1 MIRKLTFICMCSLTL
16 GVQAGE
22 INRTNDSLKV
32 IIPQTDLLKPVEP
45 SYLKNVTTT
54 SGWDSNWFLNVSGG
68 ATAFVGNP
76 LGCED
81 LFGRVKPSLTVSI
94 GKWFTPAIGTRVS
107 FQGFQFKDCKLD
119 NQDYRQ
125 LHADLLW
132 NVTGRHYH
140 ARDRPWDIVPYVGL
154 GIIHNEDNGNCPFA
168 FSYGLMARYRLAQR
182 LHLTMELG
190 GTTTFD
196 DFDNYGHS
204 ASREF
209 GDNLFSVKAGLS
221 FTIGKVGWKKVID
234 AKPFMKRNEQLVDYA
249 VSLQSDNARL
259 SRKNN
264 LSVMAI
270 AEMKKILEIEGLLEQ
285 YGNLF
290 DKLNENA
297 MPTENNGYPKN
308 DYSGLNSLRA
318 RLMNKGYPIDGDSTG
333 VDKIGNAP
341 LRYRYHYCGG
351 DSISINSCLAD
362 ISNGK
367 CLGSP
372 IYFFFRLGM
381 STLTDSSQ
389 LINLDEIA
397 RVVKEYGLVV
407 KVTGAADSAT
417 GNAVINNQLSENRA
431 DYILRL
437 LEQRGVDNKKI
448 LKVSEG
454 GIDRFNPDEANRHT
468 KIELHLK

>member
-1 MIRKLTFICMCSLTL
+1 
-16 GVQAGE
+16 
-22 INRTNDSLKV
+22 
-32 IIPQTDLLKPVEP
+32 
-45 SYLKNVTTT
+45 
-54 SGWDSNWFLNVSGG
+54 
-68 ATAFVGNP
+68 
-76 LGCED
+76 
-81 LFGRVKPSLTVSI
+81 
-94 GKWFTPAIGTRVS
+94 
-107 FQGFQFKDCKLD
+107 
-119 NQDYRQ
+119 
-125 LHADLLW
+125 
-132 NVTGRHYH
+132 
-140 ARDRPWDIVPYVGL
+140 
-154 GIIHNEDNGNCPFA
+154 
-168 FSYGLMARYRLAQR
+168 
-182 LHLTMELG
+182 
-190 GTTTFD
+190 
-196 DFDNYGHS
+196 
-204 ASREF
+204 
-209 GDNLFSVKAGLS
+209 
-221 FTIGKVGWKKVID
+221 
-234 AKPFMKRNEQLVDYA
+234 
-249 VSLQSDNARL
+249 
-259 SRKNN
+259 
-264 LSVMAI
+264 MAI

-285 YGNLF
+285 CGNLF
-290 DKLNENA
+290 DKLNEDA
-297 MPTENNGYPKN
+297 MSTENNGYPKN

-351 DSISINSCLAD
+351 DSISINSYLAD

-372 IYFFFRLGM
+372 IYFFFRLGT

-468 KIELHLK
+468 KIELHIK

>member
-1 MIRKLTFICMCSLTL
+1 MIRKLTFICMCSLSL
-16 GVQAGE
+16 GIQAGE
-22 INRTNDSLKV
+22 IEQNNDSLKV
-32 IIPQTDLLKPVEP
+32 IISQTDLLKPIEP
-45 SYLKNVTTT
+45 SYLKNVTVA
-54 SGWDSNWFLNVSGG
+54 SGWGSNWFLNVSGG
-68 ATAFVGNP
+68 VTAFVGSP

-81 LFGRVKPSLTVSI
+81 LFGRIKPSLTVSI

-107 FQGFQFKDCKLD
+107 FQGFQFKDCKLE
-119 NQDYRQ
+119 NRDYRHF
-125 LHADLLW
+125 HADLLW
-132 NVTGRHYH
+132 NVTGSHYH

-154 GIIHNEDNGNCPFA
+154 GIIHNEDNGNSPFA
-168 FSYGLMARYRLAQR
+168 FSYGLMARYRLARR

-221 FTIGKVGWKKVID
+221 FTIGKVGWKRVID
-234 AKPFMKRNEQLVDYA
+234 AKPYMKRNEQLIDYA

-259 SRKNN
+259 SRQNN
-264 LSVMAI
+264 LSAMVI
-270 AEMKKILEIEGLLEQ
+270 AEMKKIFEIEGLLEQ

-290 DKLNENA
+290 DKLNEDA
-297 MPTENNGYPKN
+297 MPMENNGYPKN
-308 DYSGLNSLRA
+308 NYSGLNSLRA
-318 RLMNKGYPIDGDSTG
+318 RLMNRGYPIDGDSTAM
-333 VDKIGNAP
+333 DKIGNAP
-341 LRYRYHYCGG
+341 LRYRYHYNDS
-351 DSISINSCLAD
+351 DSISINSYLAD
-362 ISNGK
+362 ISTGR

-372 IYFFFRLGM
+372 IYFFFRLGT

-407 KVTGAADSAT
+407 KVIGAADSAT
-417 GNAVINNQLSENRA
+417 GNTVINNRLSDNRA

-437 LEQRGVDNKKI
+437 LEQRGVDSKKI

-454 GIDRFNPDEANRHT
+454 GIDRLNPNEANRHT